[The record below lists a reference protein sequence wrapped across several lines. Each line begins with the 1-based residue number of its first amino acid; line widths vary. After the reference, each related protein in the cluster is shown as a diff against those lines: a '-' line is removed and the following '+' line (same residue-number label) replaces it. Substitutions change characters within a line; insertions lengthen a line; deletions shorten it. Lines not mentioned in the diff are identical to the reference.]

1 LSRRRHALSAL
12 AAVTAALVAAAP
24 AVAQGP
30 PPPTSPSGATVE
42 TVAHGVTTPTSFA
55 FAGATVFA
63 GSGPN
68 EDRKHNPNGKTG
80 LFTLAGGAATKVPGT
95 PGVVAGL
102 AYQNGVLYIST
113 FNRILAYRGWNGTTF
128 SGHSVIA
135 RAAGKLP
142 GFNGLAFGPNGR
154 LYVGASLDAKSDAKK
169 GPGRYANTVISM
181 RPNGHRWLIVARG
194 LRQPFQLTFP
204 DGQTSPFVSDLA
216 QETGRVP
223 DDQVVVAKTGS
234 NFGFPTC
241 ERRALSECPRFTK
254 PFVLF
259 PRHTSPM
266 GIGSIGATLYLAQF
280 GKQQVVSMPVAGG
293 AATPFLTK
301 FAAPVIGLA
310 THEGFVYV
318 GDLTGT
324 IYRVAVPAA

>member
-1 LSRRRHALSAL
+1 LSRRRLAIPAL

-55 FAGATVFA
+55 FAGTTVFA

-68 EDRKHNPNGKTG
+68 DDRKHNPNGKTG
-80 LFTLAGGAATKVPGT
+80 LFTLAGGAATKIPGT
-95 PGVVAGL
+95 PAVVAGL
-102 AYQNGVLYIST
+102 AYKDGVLYVST
-113 FNRILAYRGWNGTTF
+113 FDRIVAYRGWNGTTF
-128 SGHSVIA
+128 SGHRTIA

-154 LYVGASLDAKSDAKK
+154 LYVGASLNMKFDKVKS
-169 GPGRYANTVISM
+169 PGRYANTVISM
-181 RPNGHRWLIVARG
+181 RPNGHRWTIVARG

-223 DDQVVVAKTGS
+223 DDQVVVAKRGS
-234 NFGFPTC
+234 DFGFPTC
-241 ERRALSECPRFTK
+241 GRRALTECPRFDK
-254 PFVLF
+254 PLVLF

-266 GIGSIGATLYLAQF
+266 GIGSIGATLYVAQF

-310 THEGFVYV
+310 THEGYVYV